1 VSARPARLPP
11 WDPGLQL
18 ERTTLAWRRTV
29 LSGYGASLLIGRLL
43 LDRSPVTAV
52 AMAACTTV
60 LVAVIGARAAL
71 RHRTADARLRRDE
84 ELPDARLYV
93 AVAGLILLV
102 GVMALTTV
110 VLRP

>member
-1 VSARPARLPP
+1 MARPARLPP

-43 LDRSPVTAV
+43 LDRSPVVAV
-52 AMAACTTV
+52 ALTVSTTV
-60 LVAVIGARAAL
+60 LVTAIAARAAL
-71 RHRTADARLRRDE
+71 RSRTADARLRRNDD
-84 ELPDARLYV
+84 LPDARLYV
-93 AVAGLILLV
+93 AVAVLILLV
-102 GVMALTTV
+102 GVMALATV